1 MTLPSSRVRSGH
13 AEPEVAQAA
22 AARPF
27 SLAAP
32 PTRARHTVTI
42 FAVTLAVITYI
53 DRVCISQAAPA
64 IRTDLGLTAIQMG
77 WAFTAFT
84 WAYALFEIP
93 GGWLGDRIGP
103 RLVLM
108 RVVVWWSFF
117 TAAT

>member
-1 MTLPSSRVRSGH
+1 VH
-13 AEPEVAQAA
+13 
-22 AARPF
+22 
-27 SLAAP
+27 LAGGAGA
-32 PTRARHTVTI
+32 TRA
-42 FAVTLAVITYI
+42 
-53 DRVCISQAAPA
+53 
-64 IRTDLGLTAIQMG
+64 DLGLTAIEMG

-117 TAAT
+117 TAATGWGWSLASPLVTRTLFGIGEAGCFPNLTRAFTTWLSETASAVR